1 MINKKLGPSE
11 QLWRFPLDCERPELR
26 ESQATWQDCR
36 SVPPNL
42 KWKFG
47 QHRPLEI
54 MNGLKLFSR
63 IDEVGRYVGKY
74 AVLVVWQWHGK
85 NRQGNLQK
93 RKAKF
98 QVSKTR
104 NSFFAQPSHQC
115 LHEYG
120 LQATYTILLRH
131 RIVPERGRP
140 EECLWGYSS
149 ALLLYCRVD
158 TTMSSLMVVPHGGL
172 LACSSQCSGAN
183 IPSLE
188 KRHVKKHQTEFFFPK
203 QGLKAHTSLQVG
215 KNEIKIAK
223 KLNVPPATFP
233 SSERYTKQPYP
244 CAKMAETEMWVRFSR
259 SKMGFF
265 GILPCGHL
273 GNTGLLLS

>member
-74 AVLVVWQWHGK
+74 TVLVVWQWHGK

-120 LQATYTILLRH
+120 LYRQHIRSCFVIESFLNEGGQKNACEAILQLFYC
-131 RIVPERGRP
+131 IVVLTPQCPR
-140 EECLWGYSS
+140 WWSS
-149 ALLLYCRVD
+149 HTAVF
-158 TTMSSLMVVPHGGL
+158 L
-172 LACSSQCSGAN
+172 LAA
-183 IPSLE
+183 
-188 KRHVKKHQTEFFFPK
+188 
-203 QGLKAHTSLQVG
+203 
-215 KNEIKIAK
+215 
-223 KLNVPPATFP
+223 LNAVEQTFP
-233 SSERYTKQPYP
+233 ALRRD
-244 CAKMAETEMWVRFSR
+244 M
-259 SKMGFF
+259 
-265 GILPCGHL
+265 
-273 GNTGLLLS
+273 